1 VLQNFRNWLVEKLN
15 PAQPVIHTDEGTSIG
30 PTSFVPNYRV
40 AFRKL
45 DIVNRSVNMVVSACA
60 RLDYDVKDKVNDGV
74 VNGIRQKTLVNLLN
88 FRPNPYQSAQDFRRE
103 LFKDLLLDGNS
114 FIHFDGTFM
123 YHLPAEN
130 VEIITDPK
138 TYIRGYKYSASVDF
152 SESEVFY
159 FKDINSAS
167 IYRGASRLQACL
179 DNINIL
185 YSMQEFQQKFFENG
199 TIFGLVLTSENTLSQ
214 AAKEKTL
221 QYWQQRYNSRSGGK
235 RPIILDSG
243 LKPQRLSEQNFKDLD
258 FDVAIRTH
266 SERIVT
272 AIGVPPILLN
282 GGNNANIGPNLR
294 LFYLETVLPLV
305 QLYHSSL
312 ERYFGYDI
320 EPVTSNISAL
330 QPELGEL
337 AKYHVSLVNGG
348 IITPNE
354 ARKELRYP
362 SLEGGNTIRI
372 PANIAGSA
380 ADPSQGGRPSTA
392 EGVI

>member
-1 VLQNFRNWLVEKLN
+1 MLQNFRNWLVEKLN

-74 VNGIRQKTLVNLLN
+74 VNGIRQKTLSNLLN

-214 AAKEKTL
+214 AAKEKTP
-221 QYWQQRYNSRSGGK
+221 QYWQQR
-235 RPIILDSG
+235 
-243 LKPQRLSEQNFKDLD
+243 
-258 FDVAIRTH
+258 
-266 SERIVT
+266 
-272 AIGVPPILLN
+272 
-282 GGNNANIGPNLR
+282 
-294 LFYLETVLPLV
+294 
-305 QLYHSSL
+305 SSQ
-312 ERYFGYDI
+312 
-320 EPVTSNISAL
+320 IS
-330 QPELGEL
+330 
-337 AKYHVSLVNGG
+337 K
-348 IITPNE
+348 T
-354 ARKELRYP
+354 K
-362 SLEGGNTIRI
+362 
-372 PANIAGSA
+372 
-380 ADPSQGGRPSTA
+380 
-392 EGVI
+392 